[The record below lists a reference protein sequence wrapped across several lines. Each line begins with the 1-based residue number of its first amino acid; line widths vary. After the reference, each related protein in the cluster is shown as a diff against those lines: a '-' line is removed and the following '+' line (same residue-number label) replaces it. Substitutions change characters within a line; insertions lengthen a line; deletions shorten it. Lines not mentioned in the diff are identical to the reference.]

1 MNGETTKSSEQP
13 VWHIGVIF
21 VVACF
26 LFAALAAIE
35 KFSAPVPRIDADR
48 AAVISKAFFEIRTN
62 EATSL
67 NNAGWADQQRGIVR
81 LPIETAMQMAER
93 DWQNPAQA
101 RADLI
106 ARAEKAAAP
115 APKTAPKPSQF
126 E

>member
-1 MNGETTKSSEQP
+1 MNDETAKNSEQP
-13 VWHIGVIF
+13 VWHIGVVF
-21 VVACF
+21 VIACF
-26 LFAALAAIE
+26 IFAALVAIV
-35 KFSAPVPRIDADR
+35 KFSTPAPRIDADR
-48 AAVISKAFFEIRTN
+48 AAVISKALFEIRTN
-62 EATSL
+62 ETASL

-81 LPIETAMQMAER
+81 LPIETAMQMTER

-115 APKTAPKPSQF
+115 APKVAPKPSQF